1 MHTHTLCA
9 ILFLLSGCFG
19 FSLLKVK
26 DYTRGENVQRT
37 GARLSD

>member
-1 MHTHTLCA
+1 MHTRTLCA

-26 DYTRGENVQRT
+26 EYTRGENVQRIER
-37 GARLSD
+37 G